1 MGGRFTIEVRIDKVN
16 MAFFESFCCL
26 MSALKNL
33 TPDSVAHA
41 YGQLMSDQSYIGT
54 FTYSID
60 SRSQIQARYDCLKQY
75 LSENDA

>member
-1 MGGRFTIEVRIDKVN
+1 MSKVWVGRFTIEVRIDKVN

-41 YGQLMSDQSYIGT
+41 YGQLMSD
-54 FTYSID
+54 
-60 SRSQIQARYDCLKQY
+60 
-75 LSENDA
+75 